1 MAKHECNYL
10 SECCGSEV
18 IYGTEI
24 EFDEYGAS
32 GVCSTCHDYVYFH
45 DEGHTPWDD
54 DFISVPRK
62 KMEDHDCEMVSVCCG
77 AYPHFELDAY
87 FTGVCGRC
95 HDGTG
100 FECGVDE
107 NCTNNT
113 NAVVEQAYNNRHNE
127 P

>member
-1 MAKHECNYL
+1 
-10 SECCGSEV
+10 
-18 IYGTEI
+18 
-24 EFDEYGAS
+24 
-32 GVCSTCHDYVYFH
+32 
-45 DEGHTPWDD
+45 
-54 DFISVPRK
+54 
-62 KMEDHDCEMVSVCCG
+62 MEDHDCEMVSVCCG

-113 NAVVEQAYNNRHNE
+113 NAVEEQAYNKRHNE